1 MITPEYFELVYTLE
15 MEDYITHVQTSEK
28 RRPKYYSSIA
38 GRGRVNKLPK
48 RLEKEGY
55 TVDKFGFY
63 INKEKERVVANTR
76 SVGTP
81 KQISINSQVLYVGKP
96 WERVAMKNALEE
108 FFLPYVNEMPVFNFP
123 IAMECELH
131 INATYHTA
139 DLNNTGYIYEK
150 VLTDVMVKQG
160 KIFDDSIPYIT
171 KPGSSPLYV
180 PIEEGEKRKLIYKIY
195 KDKREEILQ
204 LKLL

>member
-1 MITPEYFELVYTLE
+1 MNSLFKKVYTLE
-15 MEDYITHVQTSEK
+15 LPQFVTHVVTSQK

-38 GRGRVNKLPK
+38 GVGRVNKLPK

-63 INKEKERVVANTR
+63 LNKQGERIVANTR

-81 KQISINSQVLYVGKP
+81 KQVAINAQVLYVGKP
-96 WERVAMKNALEE
+96 WERVAMKNCLEE
-108 FFLPYVNEMPVFNFP
+108 FFTPYVKEMPVFNFP
-123 IAMECELH
+123 IAMDCELH
-131 INATYHTA
+131 TLATYHTA

-160 KIFDDSIPYIT
+160 KIFDDSIPYVT
-171 KPGSSPLYV
+171 KPGSSPLFIPV
-180 PIEEGEKRKLIYKIY
+180 ESEDQRKLVYHIYQ
-195 KDKREEILQ
+195 DLRPEILQ
-204 LKLL
+204 MKLL